1 MINLTR
7 EDLVEVM
14 KAWNSELIANPDGFV
29 SDPVQYVAD
38 EQADYFLKLL
48 ERVKERK

>member
-14 KAWNSELIANPDGFV
+14 KAWNRELIANPDGFV
-29 SDPVQYVAD
+29 NDPFQFVAD

-48 ERVKERK
+48 EMVKEHK